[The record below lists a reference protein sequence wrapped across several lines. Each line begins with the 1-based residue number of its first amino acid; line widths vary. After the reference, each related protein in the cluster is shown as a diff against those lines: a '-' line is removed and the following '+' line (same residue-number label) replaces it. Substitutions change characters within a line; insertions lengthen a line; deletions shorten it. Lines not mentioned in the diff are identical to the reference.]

1 MAESGEEAYTVYNNH
16 QGEIDLVVSDLMMPK
31 VNGEGL
37 IMKLLAPDS
46 SLKTILATGAIDLKA
61 KSELLK
67 LGIRAIIMKLFL
79 FDEPMLAIRK
89 VLDTP

>member
-1 MAESGEEAYTVYNNH
+1 MYNNH

-31 VNGEGL
+31 VNGEEL
-37 IMKLLAPDS
+37 IMRLLASDA

-67 LGIRAIIMKLFL
+67 LGIRAIIMKPFL
-79 FDEPMLAIRK
+79 FD
-89 VLDTP
+89 